1 MQPSYFFSFI
11 KKGRGRANAILSLL
25 LHLHI
30 SCTYP
35 SSLAIFFFIKK
46 GRGRANATARK
57 GGTGNRELLYFIK
70 ETKQG
75 LSFPSF
81 APQLPAFFP
90 SLTPPLLPFLL
101 GGLLK
106 DSSTS
111 PTPSI
116 PLQPPGEGWR
126 GLERVGWKKNSSTSP
141 TPSLGWERVGWKV
154 GREECGDNI
163 RSHSLFNKLVM
174 LNLILHSTYIYIL
187 LRNVLFLKK
196 LQYVI
201 NPVTKKGCI

>member
-1 MQPSYFFSFI
+1 MQQQGRVGQGIGSCFILLKKQNRGSPSLAS
-11 KKGRGRANAILSLL
+11 
-25 LHLHI
+25 HP
-30 SCTYP
+30 SCLP
-35 SSLAIFFFIKK
+35 SS
-46 GRGRANATARK
+46 
-57 GGTGNRELLYFIK
+57 
-70 ETKQG
+70 
-75 LSFPSF
+75 
-81 APQLPAFFP
+81 
-90 SLTPPLLPFLL
+90 PPLPLRSFLFFQGVAKRQL
-101 GGLLK
+101 YLSNPLH
-106 DSSTS
+106 SS
-111 PTPSI
+111 PTLP
-116 PLQPPGEGWR
+116 QEWR
-126 GLERVGWKKNSSTSP
+126 GLEGLERVGWKKNSSTSP